1 MTTPRSKKT
10 VKPHGQLRQSQVVT
24 TFGPGSM
31 LDLPKSSVIIAG
43 LEYWDKGEQ
52 ILEPRLVDNL
62 KDYFEKQGIRVPDLA
77 TSCTST
83 GRR

>member
-1 MTTPRSKKT
+1 MTLQGPRKP
-10 VKPHGQLRQSQVVT
+10 VKPHGQIRQSQVVT

-62 KDYFEKQGIRVPDLA
+62 KDYFEKQGIKVTGPRA
-77 TSCTST
+77 ACTAP